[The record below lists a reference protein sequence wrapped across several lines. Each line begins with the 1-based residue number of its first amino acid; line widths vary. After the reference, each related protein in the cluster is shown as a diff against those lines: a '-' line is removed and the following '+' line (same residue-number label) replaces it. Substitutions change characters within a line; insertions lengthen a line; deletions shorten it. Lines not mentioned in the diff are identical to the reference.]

1 MSTPRTSRNTRRRRV
16 GSRPKQIQMLFTC
29 VGRRIELVE
38 AFRDAAADLG
48 LRLTIHGA
56 DINWYAPAAHWV
68 DHAHIVP
75 PVKARRHIQ
84 ALLQLV
90 DRERID
96 LIIPLID
103 SDLLALSR
111 AKPRFARQG
120 CHVLI
125 SAESV
130 IRVCRDKL
138 LTFQKLRSAGIDT
151 PDTWTWDDVTAG
163 KRFRFPLFL
172 KPREGSAGRGLY
184 RASNATELR
193 VLGSRIGNPIVQE
206 FVEGTEHTLDV
217 YTGLTGEPRCVVP
230 RRRLEVRTGEVSK
243 GVVVKDP
250 AIIEVGRRVIRAIG
264 PCEGVITVQCMV
276 TAKRRIRVIEVNP
289 RFGGGAPL
297 SIHAG
302 ANFPKWLLTEFLGR
316 PLRGT
321 LMRYR
326 DAVTML
332 RYDQSVFLN
341 DVGKLKRT
349 TNRKNAI
356 PRNRRDQSRRPRA

>member
-1 MSTPRTSRNTRRRRV
+1 MSTRKTSRRPRRRLAPSRTRHLRV
-16 GSRPKQIQMLFTC
+16 LFTC

-38 AFRDAAADLG
+38 AFREAAADLD

-56 DINWYAPAAHWV
+56 DVNWYAPAAHWV

-75 PVKARRHIQ
+75 PITARGHIQ
-84 ALLQLV
+84 ALLKLV
-90 DRERID
+90 ERERID

-111 AKPRFARQG
+111 AKPRFARQR

-125 SAESV
+125 SPEPV

-138 LTFQKLRSAGIDT
+138 LTFQTLRSAGIDT
-151 PDTWTWDDVTAG
+151 PDTWSWADALAR
-163 KRFRFPLFL
+163 KRQQFPLFL
-172 KPREGSAGRGLY
+172 KPREGSAGKGLH
-184 RASNATELR
+184 RASNDTELR
-193 VLGSRIGNPIVQE
+193 VLGSRIDNPIVQE
-206 FVEGTEHTLDV
+206 FVEGAEHTLDV

-243 GVVVKDP
+243 GVIAKDP
-250 AIIEVGRRVIRAIG
+250 AIVEVGRRVIGAIG

-276 TAKRRIRVIEVNP
+276 TAERRIRVIEVNP

-302 ANFPKWLLTEFLGR
+302 ANFPKWLLIEFLGR
-316 PLRGT
+316 PLRGN
-321 LMRYR
+321 LMGYR

-332 RYDQSVFLN
+332 RYDQSVFVN
-341 DVGKLKRT
+341 DIERLKRIT
-349 TNRKNAI
+349 SRKNRI
-356 PRNRRDQSRRPRA
+356 PRNRRDRIRRPRA

>member
-1 MSTPRTSRNTRRRRV
+1 
-16 GSRPKQIQMLFTC
+16 

-38 AFRDAAADLG
+38 AFREAAADLR

-68 DHAHIVP
+68 DHA
-75 PVKARRHIQ
+75 
-84 ALLQLV
+84 LLQLV
-90 DRERID
+90 ERERID

-111 AKPRFARQG
+111 AKPRFAERG

-125 SAESV
+125 SSEPV

-138 LTFQKLRSAGIDT
+138 LTFQALRSAGIDT
-151 PDTWTWDDVTAG
+151 PDTWAWADVVAR
-163 KRFRFPLFL
+163 KRPRFPLFL
-172 KPREGSAGRGLY
+172 KPREGSAGKGLHS
-184 RASNATELR
+184 ASNAVELR
-193 VLGSRIGNPIVQE
+193 V
-206 FVEGTEHTLDV
+206 
-217 YTGLTGEPRCVVP
+217 
-230 RRRLEVRTGEVSK
+230 
-243 GVVVKDP
+243 
-250 AIIEVGRRVIRAIG
+250 IIEVGRRVIGAIG
-264 PCEGVITVQCMV
+264 SCEGVITVQCMV
-276 TAKRRIRVIEVNP
+276 TAERRIRVIEVNP

-316 PLRGT
+316 PLRDN
-321 LMRYR
+321 LMSYR

-341 DVGKLKRT
+341 GVKRLKRI
-349 TNRKNAI
+349 TNRKNPL
-356 PRNRRDQSRRPRA
+356 PRNRSRHPRA

>member
-1 MSTPRTSRNTRRRRV
+1 
-16 GSRPKQIQMLFTC
+16 MLFTC

-38 AFRDAAADLG
+38 AFRDAATDLG

-68 DHAHIVP
+68 DQAHIVP
-75 PVKARRHIQ
+75 PVKARGHIHS
-84 ALLQLV
+84 LLQLV
-90 DRERID
+90 ERERIG

-111 AKPRFARQG
+111 AKARFAQRG

-125 SAESV
+125 SPEPV

-138 LTFQKLRSAGIDT
+138 RTFQTLRSAGIDT
-151 PDTWTWDDVTAG
+151 PDTWSWVEVLA
-163 KRFRFPLFL
+163 RRRLRFPLFL
-172 KPREGSAGRGLY
+172 KPREGSAGKGLHC
-184 RASNATELR
+184 ASNAVELR
-193 VLGSRIGNPIVQE
+193 VLGSRIDNPIVQE
-206 FVEGTEHTLDV
+206 FVEGVEHTLDV

-230 RRRLEVRTGEVSK
+230 RRRLEVRMGEVSK
-243 GVVVKDP
+243 GVIVKDP
-250 AIIEVGRRVIRAIG
+250 AIIDVGRRVIRALG
-264 PCEGVITVQCMV
+264 PCEGVITVQCIV
-276 TAKRRIRVIEVNP
+276 TPQGRIRVIEVNP

-316 PLRGT
+316 PLRGS
-321 LMRYR
+321 LMGYR
-326 DAVTML
+326 DDVTML

-341 DVGKLKRT
+341 GVGKLKRIT
-349 TNRKNAI
+349 SRKNAN